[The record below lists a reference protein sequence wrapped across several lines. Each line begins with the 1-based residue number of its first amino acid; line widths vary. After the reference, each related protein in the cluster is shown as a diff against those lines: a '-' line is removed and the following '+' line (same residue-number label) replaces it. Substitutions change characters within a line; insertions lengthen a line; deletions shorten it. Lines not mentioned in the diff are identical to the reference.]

1 MEFFDNFFNVVK
13 EDGKVLSSINMKLN
27 KDLSHA
33 EVLKMFINNYEDF
46 KNYPSGFYEGI
57 DKFSNDGNVLFYNM
71 TDYMSFKP
79 EKMGLIYL
87 PDNLTSEQ
95 LEVLKNQNFNNAYM
109 FVYKDGKQVETTMN
123 FDAENYKGKRK

>member
-13 EDGKVLSSINMKLN
+13 EDGTVLSSVNMEFN
-27 KDLSHA
+27 KSLSHA
-33 EVLKMFINNYEDF
+33 DALKMFINYYEDF
-46 KNYPSGFYEGI
+46 KDYPSDFYERI
-57 DKFSNDGNVLFYNM
+57 DKFYKDGNVLFYNM
-71 TDYMSFKP
+71 TDYLSYKP
-79 EKMGLIYL
+79 EKTGLIYL